1 MEKKVRRLFD
11 DAREAGIGTQGLT
24 IPVRGPVNGLWAL
37 FSVTS
42 FDSDAQWEARR
53 HELMRDMVHL
63 AHFVHQKAY
72 DLHRV
77 AEEIALGSLTRREIA
92 AAMRI
97 ASETVKAHLDSAR
110 YKLQALNR
118 THAIAKA
125 LRAGLIR

>member
-1 MEKKVRRLFD
+1 L
-11 DAREAGIGTQGLT
+11 A

-53 HELMRDMVHL
+53 HELMRDMVHV

-72 DLHRV
+72 DMHGAV
-77 AEEIALGSLTRREIA
+77 EEIALGSLTRREIEALQWAAEGASVEEIA

-125 LRAGLIR
+125 LRAGPIR